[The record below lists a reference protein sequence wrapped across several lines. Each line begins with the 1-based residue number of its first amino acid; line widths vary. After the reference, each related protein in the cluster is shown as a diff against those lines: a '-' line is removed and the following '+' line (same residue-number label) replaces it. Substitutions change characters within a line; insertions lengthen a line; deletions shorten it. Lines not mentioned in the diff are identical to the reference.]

1 MIALRRDFAGR
12 RRAEQALRAA
22 NDQLETRVE
31 ERTAELVRASDSLL
45 KSEKRFRAFVNATSD
60 AIYRMSPDWTEM
72 HHLQGRDFL
81 PDTEDPSH
89 TWLDKYIPTEEQ
101 PRVMATIREAIRTKG
116 TFELEHRVWRVD
128 GTVGW
133 TFSRA
138 IPLLDENGAILD
150 WAAAAV
156 TEPR

>member
-1 MIALRRDFAGR
+1 
-12 RRAEQALRAA
+12 
-22 NDQLETRVE
+22 
-31 ERTAELVRASDSLL
+31 
-45 KSEKRFRAFVNATSD
+45 
-60 AIYRMSPDWTEM
+60 M

-150 WAAAAV
+150 GAAAAV